1 MPALSE
7 NRYTRQDLERKL
19 ALAESNLKFH
29 EREAERYRLRVVAI
43 QQELGTIPVDEKSE

>member
-1 MPALSE
+1 MTTLSE

-29 EREAERYRLRVVAI
+29 EVEAERYRLRVVAI
-43 QQELGTIPVDEKSE
+43 QQELGTLPVEKEKV

>member
-19 ALAESNLKFH
+19 ALAESNLRYH
-29 EREAERYRLRVVAI
+29 ENEADRYRLRIVAI
-43 QQELGTIPVDEKSE
+43 QQELGTLPVDEKSE